1 MLKSIS
7 FHMKEKIFK
16 EGRSFPPAFNNK
28 ESWLAF
34 TSGMGV

>member
-1 MLKSIS
+1 MLKNIS

-16 EGRSFPPAFNNK
+16 EGSFPPAFKNK